1 MVHLY
6 FFRGALMS
14 GKWMKLRNALYTDI
28 SHNGSISPRQQLQL
42 DFSQLG
48 KFHLPDSDS
57 YHH

>member
-1 MVHLY
+1 
-6 FFRGALMS
+6 MS